1 MTRDPLEHLLGR
13 PGRDPGCEAAFEQF
27 DRYCDA
33 VRRGGDAAREF
44 PDFVTHISN
53 CAPAARTPK
62 ACSPCSSSS
71 RRTSRSEV
79 IPRVPGA
86 TAGFAR
92 RSRRSPPSSCS

>member
-53 CAPAARTPK
+53 CAACREDAEGLLAVLKQLEEDLPK
-62 ACSPCSSSS
+62 
-71 RRTSRSEV
+71 
-79 IPRVPGA
+79 
-86 TAGFAR
+86 
-92 RSRRSPPSSCS
+92 